1 MNYYDLIGFIGIA
14 FGILAFFSVGRKQR
28 LFLFLLSSVFLL
40 IYTLLNP
47 KWPFVA
53 VFVFFTAYIVYEIF
67 KIRSNLSNIK
77 LIQVNIDDSYIQ
89 DFFSNYK
96 KDIYNIFPFFN
107 QENVQNCFLIFRNLD
122 LIGVIAGKVSE
133 KNFEIEVDYL
143 KPGFRDY
150 EIGEYMFKI
159 NPGYFKKLGVDRLIT
174 KSYHKNHTKYLKKM
188 GFEETLIDGQ
198 MFFVKHID
206 DRLSN

>member
-1 MNYYDLIGFIGIA
+1 
-14 FGILAFFSVGRKQR
+14 
-28 LFLFLLSSVFLL
+28 
-40 IYTLLNP
+40 
-47 KWPFVA
+47 
-53 VFVFFTAYIVYEIF
+53 
-67 KIRSNLSNIK
+67 
-77 LIQVNIDDSYIQ
+77 
-89 DFFSNYK
+89 
-96 KDIYNIFPFFN
+96 
-107 QENVQNCFLIFRNLD
+107 
-122 LIGVIAGKVSE
+122 
-133 KNFEIEVDYL
+133 FEIEVDYL

-206 DRLSN
+206 